1 MEQINQNPSEKTPSR
16 RVMRVVFV
24 SLGAS
29 AFLAASQ
36 FLLYKYTGILS
47 VKADAFHSASDLFVG
62 ILVLFNCRFHMDR
75 FPRLKVISGVGIAC
89 LILLTAAKVVND
101 VFSMPRPETVNL
113 VTAMVVT
120 LGSIA
125 LSYCLG
131 RYKIKIGKEE
141 SFSLLVMEGR
151 HTMTDAL
158 SSFVVLISII
168 GQKTGIQID
177 GPCALVIS
185 ALLVWIAVNVF
196 RDTLCKTDYLTSFN
210 LKSIPFPNPFVL
222 VAAAL
227 IVYGFTGFHRVQEG
241 EVGIVERFGRFNRIE
256 TQGLHYHLPVPFE
269 MSTILDVGL
278 VRRFDIGVRN
288 VKTQYAK
295 AVATS
300 PEGTTPL
307 PDPDDKALSDFLC
320 FTGEQNLVNASFVV
334 SFHICKPLAYLYQ
347 AERAKSI
354 LEALCEA
361 AITAIF
367 ARSELER
374 ILGSDRDIILVRMR
388 DMISNQCEKMNL
400 GIKVMHLSYLGLHPP
415 TPVIPAFRM
424 VASAKEDRER
434 YTNEAETNA
443 YRIAANG
450 RASGEE
456 IIKNARAYAHKEI
469 ARVES
474 ETARI
479 KQFLA
484 IKTNHGKG
492 IECNLDLEAF
502 QSLHKTASKIFFTDP
517 YAPIYIDIRKGEE

>member
-1 MEQINQNPSEKTPSR
+1 MLVI
-16 RVMRVVFV
+16 FV

-36 FLLYKYTGILS
+36 FLLYRYTGILS
-47 VKADAFHSASDLFVG
+47 VKADAFHSTADLFAG
-62 ILVLFNCRFHMDR
+62 ALVLVTCKFHLDR
-75 FPRLKVISGVGIAC
+75 FPRLKVVSGVGIAC

-125 LSYCLG
+125 ISYSLG

-151 HTMTDAL
+151 HTMTDSL

-185 ALLVWIAVNVF
+185 ALLFWMALSVV
-196 RDTLCKTDYLTSFN
+196 RDTLFEADCLPSFN
-210 LKSIPFPNPFVL
+210 LNRIPLLNPFIL
-222 VAAAL
+222 LAAASIFYAFSGL
-227 IVYGFTGFHRVQEG
+227 HRVQEG
-241 EVGIVERFGRFNRIE
+241 ETGIVERFGRFNRIE
-256 TQGLHYHLPVPFE
+256 TQGLHCHLPVPFE

-278 VRRFDIGVRN
+278 VRRFDIGVQN
-288 VKTQYAK
+288 VKTQDTK
-295 AVATS
+295 AVVVS

-307 PDPDDKALSDFLC
+307 PGTDSNYLHDFLC
-320 FTGEQNLVNASFVV
+320 FTGDQNLVNASFAVY
-334 SFHICKPLAYLYQ
+334 FHICEPLDYLYQ
-347 AERAKSI
+347 VERAMSI
-354 LEALCEA
+354 LEALSES

-367 ARSELER
+367 AQSELEH
-374 ILGSDRDIILVRMR
+374 ILGNCRDIILMKMR
-388 DMISNQCEKMNL
+388 DMINNQSKKMNL
-400 GIKVMHLSYLGLHPP
+400 GIRVLHMAYLGLHPP

-434 YTNEAETNA
+434 YINEAETNA

-450 RASGEE
+450 RASGQE

-479 KQFLA
+479 KQFQT
-484 IKTNHGKG
+484 IKKTHGEG

-502 QSLHKTASKIFFTDP
+502 QSLHKAASKIFFTDP
-517 YAPIYIDIRKGEE
+517 YAPIYIDIRKEEE

>member
-1 MEQINQNPSEKTPSR
+1 MEQISQNPPERHSNR
-16 RVMRVVFV
+16 RVIRVTLI
-24 SLGAS
+24 SLGVS
-29 AFLAASQ
+29 AFLAAVQ
-36 FLLYKYTGILS
+36 FLLYRYTGILS
-47 VKADAFHSASDLFVG
+47 VKADAFHSTADLFAG
-62 ILVLFNCRFHMDR
+62 ALVLVNCRFYLGR
-75 FPRLKVISGVGIAC
+75 FPRLKVISGVGIAL

-101 VFSMPRPETVNL
+101 VFSTPRPETVNL
-113 VTAMVVT
+113 ATAMVVT

-125 LSYCLG
+125 LSYSLG

-177 GPCALVIS
+177 GLCALVIS
-185 ALLVWIAVNVF
+185 ALLVWVAVSVF
-196 RDTLCKTDYLTSFN
+196 RDTLCKTDCLTSFN

-222 VAAAL
+222 VAAAS
-227 IVYGFTGFHRVQEG
+227 IVYAFTGFHRVQEG
-241 EVGIVERFGRFNRIE
+241 EVGIIERFGRFNRIE
-256 TQGLHYHLPVPFE
+256 TQGLRYHHPVPFE

-288 VKTQYAK
+288 VKTQDTDAL
-295 AVATS
+295 VTS

-307 PDPDDKALSDFLC
+307 PGEDTKALPDFLC

-334 SFHICKPLAYLYQ
+334 SFHICEPLDYLYH
-347 AERAKSI
+347 AERARSI

-361 AITAIF
+361 GITAIF

-388 DMISNQCEKMNL
+388 DMINNKSEKMNL
-400 GIKVMHLSYLGLHPP
+400 GIKILHLSYLGLHPP
-415 TPVIPAFRM
+415 TAVIPAFRM

-434 YTNEAETNA
+434 YINDAETNA

-456 IIKNARAYAHKEI
+456 ILKNAQAYAQKAV

-479 KQFLA
+479 EQFLA
-484 IKTNHGKG
+484 IKTNHWKG
-492 IECNLDLEAF
+492 MECNLDLEAF
-502 QSLHKTASKIFFTDP
+502 QALHKAASKIFFTDP
-517 YAPIYIDIRKGEE
+517 YAPIYIDIRKGKE